1 MFAASKTAAAA
12 AGTPPPSTDPQFNY
26 VTMLLHGDGTNGAQ
40 NNTFVDSST
49 NNFTITRNGTPTQG
63 SFSPYGDLWG
73 NFFSGSGQYLK
84 NTTATVTDFGAGN
97 FTVEYWVYPTT
108 TNSTYQQHVGSA
120 TTSTGFGCGM
130 LNTAGTIYATTISTG
145 YDTGVAFALNVWTHI
160 AWVRNGTTL
169 TAYRNGVSI
178 GSFTVSTNFNETGV
192 GIGAQPNGAFITTA
206 CYLSNIRVVKGTA
219 LYTSAFT
226 PSTTPLTAV
235 SGTSLLTCQSNR
247 FRDNSSNNFA
257 ITVTGTPSVQRFSPF
272 DPAAEYSTSVI
283 GGSGF
288 FGGTNQYLTVPD
300 NAALT
305 FATGD
310 WTAECWCYP
319 TVSGTASCLFARR
332 PTGGTFGA
340 LNVSQESGGLN
351 LLCGDGS
358 SFPVNITGTS
368 MRLNAWNH
376 VAAVRSGS
384 TFTLYLNG
392 ASIGTATYSGSLNS
406 ASSVFSVGAFGNGND
421 AFDGGY
427 IGNVRLVKGTAVYT
441 TNFTPP
447 TAPLTAITNTSL
459 LLNTVNAGIFDNAMM
474 NDLVTVGNAQVSTA
488 VKKYGTGSMYFTSTA
503 NDFLTVP
510 SNPDTNL
517 GSGNF
522 TFECWFYKVS
532 NPSSETNLIWW
543 NGNPN
548 NSSSHS
554 ALRVQLNNN
563 GTLSLLCS
571 ESGSG
576 WQISNTSTT
585 TYSNSVWNHVAAVR
599 NGQTVTLY
607 LNGVSVA
614 SGSLSS
620 STASLYAGT
629 LNYINNM
636 LFFTGVWKMIGYI
649 DDLRI
654 TKGIARY
661 TANFTPP
668 TAAFPN
674 N

>member
-1 MFAASKTAAAA
+1 MNLHHMLRAA
-12 AGTPPPSTDPQFNY
+12 AGYSVPAPPASTDPQFNY

-40 NNTFVDSST
+40 NNTFMDSST

-63 SFSPYGDLWG
+63 SFSPYGDLWS
-73 NFFSGSGQYLK
+73 NNFSGSGQYLK

-219 LYTSAFT
+219 LYTSNFT

-288 FGGTNQYLTVPD
+288 FNGTSDYLTTSNGPTFSGDFTIEAWVY
-300 NAALT
+300 LT
-305 FATGD
+305 NLPTFSMLLGETDFPSYVGIKPTAIEVGFARSSN
-310 WTAECWCYP
+310 YP
-319 TVSGTASCLFARR
+319 NWNFTFVRNTWYHLAISRQSGTVRCFLNGQQLTLSSGSATDTSTLSD
-332 PTGGTFGA
+332 GA
-340 LNVSQESGGLN
+340 LAVGRYSYSPFYY
-351 LLCGDGS
+351 
-358 SFPVNITGTS
+358 FP
-368 MRLNAWNH
+368 
-376 VAAVRSGS
+376 
-384 TFTLYLNG
+384 
-392 ASIGTATYSGSLNS
+392 
-406 ASSVFSVGAFGNGND
+406 
-421 AFDGGY
+421 GY
-427 IGNVRLVKGTAVYT
+427 ISNLRIVNGTAVYT
-441 TNFTPP
+441 AAFTPP

-459 LLNTVNAGIFDNAMM
+459 LLNCVNAGIYDNAMM

-488 VKKYGTGSMYFTSTA
+488 VKKYGTGSMYFDGTG
-503 NDFLTVP
+503 DWLTFVD
-510 SNPDTNL
+510 S
-517 GSGNF
+517 
-522 TFECWFYKVS
+522 
-532 NPSSETNLIWW
+532 
-543 NGNPN
+543 PN
-548 NSSSHS
+548 
-554 ALRVQLNNN
+554 VQL
-563 GTLSLLCS
+563 GTGDFTIEGWVNLSLLGAARGIFS
-571 ESGSG
+571 KG
-576 WQISNTSTT
+576 TSTT
-585 TYSNSVWNHVAAVR
+585 GLSLAV
-599 NGQTVTLY
+599 NALNQVVFNYTASSLTGTTVLMATTWY
-607 LNGVSVA
+607 HIAVVR
-614 SGSLSS
+614 SGSA
-620 STASLYAGT
+620 TG
-629 LNYINNM
+629 NVKIYINGTADATSGGAITDNFNQTNAGYIGADRIGTSPM
-636 LFFTGVWKMIGYI
+636 NGYI

-654 TKGIARY
+654 TKGYARY

-668 TAAFPN
+668 TAALPN
-674 N
+674 Y